1 MKKSVKTAIG
11 AVIVLAAVAAAGSRV
26 SHNLHKPAPPPR
38 TVPAA
43 LGDISVSVQE
53 VGAVQPVDKVDVRS
67 KVAGRILV
75 MPIEAGQTVHAG
87 QLIAM
92 VDRTLLDPQI
102 QQTQAQLDQAKARLT
117 QAESSYQLQLAQTKW
132 AIEQAVAGLATAK
145 AHLASVAAGA
155 RPQEVA
161 QQKQALARAQIA
173 LDDAVRTQARKQAL
187 VVKGFVS
194 QSEADTSQVAL
205 DTARSNVAAAQEAL
219 SLTQA
224 GPRAEDVN
232 DARVGVH
239 AAEVQLATARANA
252 LQDAVRKSDI
262 DQARGNVQQIAGNLS
277 QLEVQ
282 VGDTK
287 ISAPVSGIVLKKYR
301 QPGEIVQSATTGF
314 SDAQSIVATLGSRLE
329 VQVGINEVDV
339 AKIRVGAPVTI
350 AVDAAPGVAFA
361 GTVTEIAP
369 ASTNAFADTST
380 ASATTSISKFS
391 VRIAFQK
398 YDARIRPGMSANVTI
413 LSDQRKHVV
422 VVPLEVTPFTGN
434 TGKVQVLNAAGKPE
448 DRTVTLGLRD
458 DTRVEVKTGL
468 GAGDKVIVPAPSV
481 ERRTID
487 ISGGPDG
494 G

>member
-11 AVIVLAAVAAAGSRV
+11 AGIVVVVVGAVGSRV
-26 SHNLHKPAPPPR
+26 SHGLHKPPPPPR
-38 TVPAA
+38 TTPARI
-43 LGDISVSVQE
+43 GDVSVSVQE
-53 VGAVQPVDKVDVRS
+53 VGAIQPVDKVDVRS
-67 KVAGRILV
+67 KVAGRILAL
-75 MPIEAGQTVHAG
+75 PIEAGQTVRAG
-87 QLIAM
+87 QLIAT

-117 QAESSYQLQLAQTKW
+117 QAEASYQLQIAQTKW
-132 AIEQAVAGLATAK
+132 AIEQAQAGLATAR

-161 QQKQALARAQIA
+161 QQNQALERAQIA
-173 LDDAVRTQARKQAL
+173 LDDALRTQARKQAL

-194 QSEADTSQVAL
+194 QSEADTAQVAV
-205 DTARSNVAAAQEAL
+205 DTARSNVAAAREAL

-224 GPRAEDVN
+224 GPRVEDVN
-232 DARVGVH
+232 DARVQVH
-239 AAEVQLATARANA
+239 AAEVALASARANG

-282 VGDTK
+282 VGDTR
-287 ISAPVSGIVLKKYR
+287 IVAPVSGIVLKKYR

-314 SDAQSIVATLGSRLE
+314 SDTQSIVATLGSRLE

-350 AVDAAPGVAFA
+350 TVDAAPGVSFA

-380 ASATTSISKFS
+380 ATTATISKFN
-391 VRIAFQK
+391 VRIAFGK
-398 YDARIRPGMSANVTI
+398 YDSRIRPGMSANVTI
-413 LSDQRKHVV
+413 LSDRRAHVV
-422 VVPLEVTPFTGN
+422 VLPLLSVGFTGN
-434 TGKVQVLNAAGKPE
+434 RGTVRVLGAANKPE

-458 DTRVEVKTGL
+458 DTDVEVKSGL
-468 GAGDKVIVPAPSV
+468 KAGDNVIVPESSV
-481 ERRTID
+481 QRRTID
-487 ISGGPDG
+487 IGGGPGDG
-494 G
+494 